1 MVVLDNPGETE
12 MMLVREST
20 DDDTVVMREGNSIS
34 IRHQGLIEQYTL
46 GDDEPFTRVY
56 LKEIGTVL

>member
-1 MVVLDNPGETE
+1 

-20 DDDTVVMREGNSIS
+20 DHDTVVLREGSSVS
-34 IRHQGLIEQYTL
+34 IRRQGLIEQYTL
-46 GDDEPFTRVY
+46 GDEEPFTRVY

>member
-1 MVVLDNPGETE
+1 

-20 DDDTVVMREGNSIS
+20 DDDTVVVREGNSIS
-34 IRHQGLIEQYTL
+34 IRRQGLIEQYTL